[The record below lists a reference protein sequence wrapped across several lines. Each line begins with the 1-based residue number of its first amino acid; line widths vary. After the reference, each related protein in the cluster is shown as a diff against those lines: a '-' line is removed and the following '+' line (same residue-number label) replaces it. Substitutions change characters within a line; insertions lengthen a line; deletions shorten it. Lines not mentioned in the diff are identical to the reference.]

1 MDARARED
9 AQLRELPE
17 GMLEY
22 EARVAIRN
30 LFRLY
35 GKERGREMVANYVN
49 DEFEP
54 STRQ

>member
-9 AQLRELPE
+9 AQLRELPD

-22 EARVAIRN
+22 EARTAIRN

-35 GKERGREMVANYVN
+35 GEERGREMVASYIN
-49 DEFEP
+49 DEFERR
-54 STRQ
+54 TRQ

>member
-54 STRQ
+54 RTRQ